1 VWDDGNGLLADAFAF
16 FAANFLTDVANA
28 FALVRLGWIEAA
40 NLGSELTD
48 ELLVDSFDLDL
59 GVFNDSDVETRRDG
73 VKEWVGTTEREVEVC
88 ALDGG
93 AETDADDFKILHKTF
108 RNTDDHILNEAAG
121 SAVEGFVLAK
131 LGGAGD
137 DNGAVF
143 AGERDAFGK
152 REVEF
157 ALGAFDD
164 HRAAVKFDSDLR
176 GDRDWFESDS

>member
-1 VWDDGNGLLADAFAF
+1 MRPAEGEVK
-16 FAANFLTDVANA
+16 
-28 FALVRLGWIEAA
+28 VR
-40 NLGSELTD
+40 
-48 ELLVDSFDLDL
+48 
-59 GVFNDSDVETRRDG
+59 
-73 VKEWVGTTEREVEVC
+73 
-88 ALDGG
+88 ALDRRT
-93 AETDADDFKILHKTF
+93 ETDADDFKILHES
-108 RNTDDHILNEAAG
+108 RGDADDHVLNEAAG
-121 SAVEGFVLAK
+121 GAVEGFVLTK

-157 ALGAFDD
+157 ALRAFDD